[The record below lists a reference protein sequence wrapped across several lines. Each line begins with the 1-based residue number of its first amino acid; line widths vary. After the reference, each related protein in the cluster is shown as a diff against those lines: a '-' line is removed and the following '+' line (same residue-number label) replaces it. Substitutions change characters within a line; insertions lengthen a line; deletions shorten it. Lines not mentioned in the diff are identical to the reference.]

1 MGQAAVRDDILPKRL
16 IRWAQRLDGD
26 TGCLVMCAALLAP
39 GNLAAVPRK
48 VLEEARDRLDRA
60 QERNQF
66 SSEADQQDLAEVIA
80 ALDERRTKSP
90 TN

>member
-1 MGQAAVRDDILPKRL
+1 MGSAPVRDDILPKRL

-26 TGCLVMCAALLAP
+26 TGSLIMCAALLAP
-39 GNLAAVPRK
+39 GNLSRVPRK
-48 VLEEARDRLDRA
+48 MLEEARDRLDRA

-66 SSEADQQDLAEVIA
+66 SGEADQQDLAEVIA
-80 ALDERRTKSP
+80 ALDERRTKTP